1 MIEIITPSKPSR
13 HLSKGGCISES
24 NTDRYLAARE
34 RHNAAQAQKRALAQ
48 QLRQLA
54 AKLEDPGGIRI
65 NERSI
70 GKISRGFAHILDQS
84 EWVAW
89 DRAVDV
95 IRNAVSAEDDY
106 MLADSNLTRQERD
119 QLGLR

>member
-1 MIEIITPSKPSR
+1 M
-13 HLSKGGCISES
+13 SES

-34 RHNAAQAQKRALAQ
+34 RHNAAQAQKRTLAQ

-54 AKLEDPGGIRI
+54 FKLEDPGGIRI
-65 NERSI
+65 NERSG

-84 EWVAW
+84 EWVSW
-89 DRAVDV
+89 DRAVEV

-106 MLADSNLTRQERD
+106 MVADSNLTRQERD
-119 QLGLR
+119 RLGLR

>member
-1 MIEIITPSKPSR
+1 M
-13 HLSKGGCISES
+13 SES
-24 NTDRYLAARE
+24 NIDRYLAAKE
-34 RHNAAQAQKRALAQ
+34 RHSNAQTQKRALAQ

-54 AKLEDPGGIRI
+54 EKLEDPGGVRI

-84 EWVAW
+84 DWVSW
-89 DRAVDV
+89 DRAVEV
-95 IRNAVSAEDDY
+95 IRSAVSGEDDY
-106 MLADSNLTRQERD
+106 MLADSELTRQERN

>member
-1 MIEIITPSKPSR
+1 MSD
-13 HLSKGGCISES
+13 S
-24 NTDRYLAARE
+24 NTDRYLAAKK
-34 RHNAAQAQKRALAQ
+34 RHDNAQAQKRALAQ

-65 NERSI
+65 NEHSI

-84 EWVAW
+84 EWVSW

-95 IRNAVSAEDDY
+95 IRNAVSAEDDS
-106 MLADSNLTRQERD
+106 MVADSDLTRQERN
-119 QLGLR
+119 QLGRR